1 VSRVSETT
9 ALFAELAAW
18 AAAHGPDPSQHRYGP
33 HPDQH
38 LELRLP
44 VGGGPHPVAVVLHG
58 GFWRVA
64 FTRRNSAAVAT
75 ALTAEGWATLNV
87 EYRRGHGYLE
97 TLEDV
102 AAACAATG
110 TLPAPLDS
118 ARTIAVG
125 HSAGGQLA
133 LWAAAERLV
142 AAAVS
147 LAGVV
152 DLEAAAAA
160 GLGGDA
166 VVEFLGGLPE
176 DVPERYAAADPLRRL
191 PLGVPTLLVHGTADD
206 RVPLS
211 QSEAFLAAALACGDR
226 CRLLTLRGADH
237 FDPLDPRG
245 DYWPATAAAIAGV
258 LS

>member
-1 VSRVSETT
+1 MSAPKR
-9 ALFAELAAW
+9 AAFFAELAQW
-18 AAAHGPDPSQHRYGP
+18 AAAHGVRPSLHRYGP

-38 LELRLP
+38 VELRLP
-44 VGGGPHPVAVVLHG
+44 AGGGPHPVAVVLHG
-58 GFWRVA
+58 GFWRA
-64 FTRRNSAAVAT
+64 PFTRRNTAAVAA
-75 ALTAEGWATLNV
+75 ALTAQGWATVNV
-87 EYRRGHGYLE
+87 EYRRGRSYRE

-102 AAACAATG
+102 AVACAAVR
-110 TLPAPLDS
+110 TLAAPLDS

-133 LWAAAERLV
+133 LWAAAEGLV
-142 AAAVS
+142 AATVS
-147 LAGVV
+147 LAGVA

-166 VVEFLGGLPE
+166 VVEFLGGLPDE
-176 DVPERYAAADPLRRL
+176 VPERYAEADPLRRL

-211 QSEAFLAAALACGDR
+211 QSQAFVAAAVARGDR
-226 CRLLTLRGADH
+226 CRLLLLRDADH
-237 FDPLDPRG
+237 FDPVDPRS
-245 DYWPATAAAIAGV
+245 DHWPAVAAAVAGV